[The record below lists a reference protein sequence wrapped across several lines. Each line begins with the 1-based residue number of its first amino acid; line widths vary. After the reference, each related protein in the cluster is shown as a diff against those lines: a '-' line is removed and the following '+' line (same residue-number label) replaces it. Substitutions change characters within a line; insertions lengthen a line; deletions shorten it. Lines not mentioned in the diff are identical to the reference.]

1 MNIKKILS
9 NALFLALII
18 VAVAFVPDAGD
29 RLMSWLFPPRIYIL
43 IGVVILIVLLKILYE
58 LRNRNGGE
66 GDE

>member
-58 LRNRNGGE
+58 LINRNGGE

>member
-1 MNIKKILS
+1 MKKILT
-9 NALFLALII
+9 NALVIAVII
-18 VAVAFVPDAGD
+18 VLIAFIPNAGD

-43 IGVVILIVLLKILYE
+43 IGVAILIVLLKILYE